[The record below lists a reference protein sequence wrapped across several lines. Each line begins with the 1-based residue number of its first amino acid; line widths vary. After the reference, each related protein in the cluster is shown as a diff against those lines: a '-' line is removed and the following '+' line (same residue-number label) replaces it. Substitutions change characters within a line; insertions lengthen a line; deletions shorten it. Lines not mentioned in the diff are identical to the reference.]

1 MFPRY
6 HAAILC
12 CAVLAGCGD
21 AEIVVQRQSSQA
33 AFDAA
38 VKAFESSHFS
48 DAESQFNAAI
58 DAGQLQPDQYFE
70 AVVYR
75 ALSRAEIGQFG
86 PALEDLDAITPH
98 APDLDR
104 VHAAR
109 ARVYLKQG
117 ERDRAAA
124 EFQLAVKINPG
135 TPALEGL

>member
-1 MFPRY
+1 MFQKY
-6 HAAILC
+6 HVAILC

-33 AFDAA
+33 AFDAG
-38 VKAFESSHFS
+38 VKAFESGHFS
-48 DAESQFNAAI
+48 DAETQFTATI
-58 DAGQLQPDQYFE
+58 DAGQLQPDQYCE

-75 ALSRAEIGQFG
+75 ALARAEIGQFG
-86 PALEDLDAITPH
+86 PAMDDLDAITPH

-124 EFQLAVKINPG
+124 EFQLAIQLNPG
-135 TPALEGL
+135 TPPLEGL